1 VIELIGSRLQ
11 PITGVLPPILAGT
24 IIAAGLAI
32 GAVLCFVSQETI
44 LGWLGL

>member
-11 PITGVLPPILAGT
+11 PITGVLPPILAGI

-32 GAVLCFVSQETI
+32 GAVLWFVSQDAI
-44 LGWLGL
+44 LEWCGL